1 MSPSF
6 LHKLTNPRGKEISR
20 WFIMTHCSHL
30 KKKTLLLE
38 KLIGVSISR
47 QLYASKEIK
56 AKENKCNQKKRKLGT
71 FLVVQW

>member
-1 MSPSF
+1 
-6 LHKLTNPRGKEISR
+6 
-20 WFIMTHCSHL
+20 MTHCSHL

-38 KLIGVSISR
+38 KLIGVSMSR

-56 AKENKCNQKKRKLGT
+56 GKENKCNEKKRKLGT